1 MILFYPIR
9 NGLIECR
16 YFSII
21 FLYGQIDEDARRIQ
35 PFRTVV
41 SVRSCFNNDVVTVL
55 PYVNGVVVDVL
66 VGIGLVF
73 TTTCIITVDYGAS
86 VAAYR
91 VKQFIG
97 ISQITRNVVFCL
109 DGRTERIVL
118 TRLSVI
124 STHARII
131 IQCNKLCLSRVFK
144 EFPLVL
150 FTFIQSKTQFS
161 IDYSR
166 NVLTHYDIVNL
177 ITGSFTF
184 FRISCI
190 VESNM
195 NSLIRIIIQIHD
207 ACLTKVSPVFCRF
220 LRNCKLTCHIIPSRL
235 SYILTVKIG

>member
-1 MILFYPIR
+1 MREGFGQTLPHQCSDFIGRHAIVRAVLAMRLRGSRSCSDKPNRRNSNHYCHKRLRIQNDSLLPIR

-97 ISQITRNVVFCL
+97 ISQITRNVV
-109 DGRTERIVL
+109 
-118 TRLSVI
+118 S
-124 STHARII
+124 A
-131 IQCNKLCLSRVFK
+131 
-144 EFPLVL
+144 
-150 FTFIQSKTQFS
+150 
-161 IDYSR
+161 
-166 NVLTHYDIVNL
+166 
-177 ITGSFTF
+177 
-184 FRISCI
+184 
-190 VESNM
+190 
-195 NSLIRIIIQIHD
+195 
-207 ACLTKVSPVFCRF
+207 
-220 LRNCKLTCHIIPSRL
+220 
-235 SYILTVKIG
+235 LTVELKE